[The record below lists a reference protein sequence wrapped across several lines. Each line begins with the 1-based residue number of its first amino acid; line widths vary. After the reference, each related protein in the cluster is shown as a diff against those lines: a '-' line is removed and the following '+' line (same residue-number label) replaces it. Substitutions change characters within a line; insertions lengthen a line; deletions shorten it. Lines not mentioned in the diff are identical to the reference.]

1 MLEVYVALGLLE
13 NLDFFA
19 QASVAI
25 VLEATP
31 FLLVGSLASG
41 LFEVFVPEERIRRLM
56 PTNPL
61 AGVAFGAFLGM
72 LLPCCECGVVPL
84 VRRLLAKG
92 VPPATA
98 ITFMLAGPV
107 INPVVLVSTF
117 VAFQGDPTMPVLR
130 CLVVGLLAMVM
141 GLILR
146 NKTPEQLLLPKA
158 KLPQTACGCG
168 EASTALFGSLD
179 TALDPQ
185 ALTPPTLAAKM
196 NHAVGHALAD
206 FLEMGKVLILG
217 AMVASAFKTMA
228 PEGFVSLLEQDLLLS
243 VLGMMLL
250 AVILSLC
257 SQADAFVAASFT
269 GFPFA
274 AKLAFLALGPVL
286 DFKLVL
292 MWNGVFRRD
301 VIRKLIFVP
310 AMLVFGICMVL
321 GAYQR
326 MGMP

>member
-1 MLEVYVALGLLE
+1 MTLGLLE
-13 NLDFFA
+13 NLDYFA
-19 QASVAI
+19 QATVAI

-56 PTNPL
+56 PANPV
-61 AGVAFGAFLGM
+61 AGVLFGAVLGM
-72 LLPCCECGVVPL
+72 VLPCCECGVVPL

-107 INPVVLVSTF
+107 INPVVLASTF
-117 VAFQGDPTMPVLR
+117 VAFQGDPAMTAFR
-130 CLVVGLLAMVM
+130 CLLVGVLAMVM
-141 GLILR
+141 GFVLR
-146 NKTPEQLLLPKA
+146 NKTPEELLLPRA
-158 KLPQTACGCG
+158 KMPQTACACG
-168 EASTALFGSLD
+168 DAPGGLSGSL
-179 TALDPQ
+179 ASAVPPH
-185 ALTPPTLAAKM
+185 ALTPPSLAARM
-196 NHAVGHALAD
+196 DHTVRHALAD

-250 AVILSLC
+250 AIILSLC
-257 SQADAFVAASFT
+257 SQADAFVASSFT

-301 VIRKLIFVP
+301 VVHKLILIP
-310 AMLVFGICMVL
+310 AALVFALCMLL
-321 GAYQR
+321 GTYPR
-326 MGMP
+326 MGMS

>member
-1 MLEVYVALGLLE
+1 MDIGFVE

-25 VLEATP
+25 IMEASP
-31 FLLVGSLASG
+31 FLLLGSLASG
-41 LFEVFVPEERIRRLM
+41 LFEVFVPEKRIRALM
-56 PTNPL
+56 PSNPL
-61 AGVAFGAFLGM
+61 AGVAFGAVLGM

-84 VRRLLAKG
+84 VRRLLNKG

-107 INPVVLVSTF
+107 INPVVLASTF
-117 VAFQGDPTMPVLR
+117 VAFQGDARMPLLR
-130 CLVVGLLAMVM
+130 CLLVGLIAMVM
-141 GLILR
+141 GFVLR
-146 NKTPEQLLLPKA
+146 KKTPEELLLPRAKA
-158 KLPQTACGCG
+158 MQAACGCQSAPAG
-168 EASTALFGSLD
+168 PFGSLENAVEPS
-179 TALDPQ
+179 AL
-185 ALTPPTLAAKM
+185 APPRFAAKM
-196 NHAVGHALAD
+196 DHALRHALAD

-228 PEGFVSLLEQDLLLS
+228 PEGLVSIMEQDLLLS

-250 AVILSLC
+250 AIILSLC
-257 SQADAFVAASFT
+257 SQADAFVASSFT

-292 MWNGVFRRD
+292 MWGGVFRGN
-301 VIRKLIFVP
+301 VVRKLILIP
-310 AMLVFGICMVL
+310 AVLVFAACMLL
-321 GAYQR
+321 GTWQH
-326 MGMP
+326 MGTS